1 MLSLNIHPLAV
12 CNLFLKKCL
21 KMPEITEE
29 NDQGNLLLLKFS
41 STVNTLGASE
51 LLGVPWKRV
60 AMAEVSS
67 V

>member
-1 MLSLNIHPLAV
+1 
-12 CNLFLKKCL
+12 
-21 KMPEITEE
+21 MPEITEE

-51 LLGVPWKRV
+51 LLGVPWQRA